1 MSANQPTA
9 TPNAEQS
16 DAWNGAT
23 GTKWVRFQ
31 ERLDAMLAPFC
42 DTLLQSAA
50 IRSGEHVL
58 DIGCGCGATTIEAA
72 KHTGSTGRALG
83 IDLSAPMTERAR
95 QRAAALNAPAAF
107 AVADAY
113 THDFAHAGFDLLIS
127 RFGVMFFDDPVGAFK
142 NLHRA
147 LKPSGR
153 MHFICWRE
161 LKDNEWISLPMRVAR
176 PMLPPVPPADP
187 YAPGPGAFA
196 EEARVKTILEQAGF
210 RNVSHQPLDLPLNMG
225 RTLDEALEQSLEIG
239 PLARLL
245 AEHDPS
251 LKTKVA
257 AAIREELAKR
267 LTPEGVILSSAAWI
281 VSATATT

>member
-1 MSANQPTA
+1 MSASETSA
-9 TPNAEQS
+9 TPNADQS
-16 DAWNGAT
+16 ESWNGAT

-31 ERLDAMLAPFC
+31 ERLDTMLAPFC
-42 DTLLQSAA
+42 DTLLDAAA
-50 IRSGEHVL
+50 ITSGDHVL
-58 DIGCGCGATTIEAA
+58 DIGCGCGATTIEAS
-72 KHTGSTGRALG
+72 KQTGASGRALG

-95 QRAAALNAPAAF
+95 QRATALKAPAEF

-113 THDFAHAGFDLLIS
+113 THDFANAGFDLLIS

-142 NLHRA
+142 NLHKA

-153 MHFICWRE
+153 MRFICWRE
-161 LKDNEWISLPMRVAR
+161 LKDNEWISLPMRAAR

-196 EEARVKTILEQAGF
+196 EQARVKNILEEAGF
-210 RNVSHQPLDLPLNMG
+210 RNVTHQPLDLTLNMG
-225 RTLDEALEQSLEIG
+225 RTLDEALEQTLEIG

-245 AEHDPS
+245 AEHDPA
-251 LKTKVA
+251 LRKKVSGVV
-257 AAIREELAKR
+257 REELAKR

-281 VSATATT
+281 VSADA